1 MSCAP
6 PVPGARRQIVSLSIR
21 RTRRGFVTRARGADR
36 RDTEKYIRQMMNW
49 ENFWE
54 PGDENP
60 ERDVPEHRVAQ
71 FDARV
76 IALEAE
82 RRRLAEKKRTG

>member
-1 MSCAP
+1 
-6 PVPGARRQIVSLSIR
+6 
-21 RTRRGFVTRARGADR
+21 
-36 RDTEKYIRQMMNW
+36 MMNW